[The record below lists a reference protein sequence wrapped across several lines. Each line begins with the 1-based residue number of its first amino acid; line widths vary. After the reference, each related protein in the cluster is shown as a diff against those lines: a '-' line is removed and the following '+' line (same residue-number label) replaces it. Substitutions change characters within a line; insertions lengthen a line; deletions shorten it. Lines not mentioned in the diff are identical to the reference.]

1 MSSPASPATTSN
13 DVPQTTTQTDP
24 HEQLIQMMAG
34 FWVGR
39 CLQIAASL
47 RVGDHVPQDASR
59 AVEELASAT
68 HAHAPSLYRL
78 LRALAGV
85 GIFAEESH
93 GRFRHTPTSLLLR
106 TGVPGSLRGFFES
119 VLGQGH
125 LRAWSD
131 LEHAVRTG
139 ETAFDHAHGGQD
151 VWTYFAAHE
160 HEQRTFDQA
169 MTDLSGAFNP
179 TIVKA
184 YDFSNINTL
193 IDVGGGHGALLAS
206 ILKANPGLRGVVFDQ
221 PHVAD
226 GARTRVADEG
236 LSARCTI
243 AGGSFFESIPPGADA
258 CLMKFILHDWNDQQC
273 GRILRN
279 VHAALP
285 PGGKLLVVELVLKP
299 GNEPDLGKLMDLNM
313 LAMTGGKERT
323 EAEFAKLFAGSGF
336 ALVKVHPTE
345 CPLSVVEAVRR

>member
-1 MSSPASPATTSN
+1 MSSAASTAAHPASPAQPTP
-13 DVPQTTTQTDP
+13 VPDP
-24 HEQLIQMMAG
+24 HQQLIQMLAG

-39 CLQIAASL
+39 CLQVAASL
-47 RVGDHVPQDASR
+47 RVGDYVPDDASR
-59 AVEELASAT
+59 SVDELGAAT
-68 HAHAPSLYRL
+68 GAHAPSLYRL
-78 LRALAGV
+78 LRGLAGV
-85 GIFAEESH
+85 GVFAEESA
-93 GRFRHTPTSLLLR
+93 GRFRHTPTSRLLR

-125 LRAWSD
+125 LRAWCD

-139 ETAFDHAHGGQD
+139 ETAFDHAHGGRD

-160 HEQRTFDQA
+160 DEQRTFDQA

-179 TIVKA
+179 AVVKA
-184 YDFSNINTL
+184 YDFSTIDTL

-206 ILKANPGLRGVVFDQ
+206 ILKAHPKLRGVVFDQ

-226 GARTRVADEG
+226 GARRTFAEQSLNNRTSV
-236 LSARCTI
+236 
-243 AGGSFFESIPPGADA
+243 AGGSFFETIPAGADA
-258 CLMKFILHDWNDQQC
+258 CLMKFILHDWDDARCAQ
-273 GRILRN
+273 ILRN

-323 EAEFAKLFAGSGF
+323 EAEFAKLFADSNF
-336 ALVKVHPTE
+336 DLVKVHPTE
-345 CPLSVVEAVRR
+345 CPLSIVEAVRR